1 MNIVTYSPDKKDL
14 WDSFV
19 EQHSL
24 NGTIFHEQQ
33 FLSYHKDRFL
43 DASIMIYEEQK
54 LIGVFPAVFDH
65 ENIVSH
71 SGSTYGGLVVCK
83 HIKLKDLYDM
93 VGCVVEYY
101 RRSYESVKQI
111 RMVLPEEFPVHD
123 MKGGLAFS
131 LFQHGFQLISK
142 EISTVISIGR
152 FLEFDGMRKTTRQYL
167 KSKKYEKL
175 DVVYERVEHSSD
187 ILDAYAL
194 ISQNMEVKYAKKP
207 THSKDEFLA
216 LLKMYPDR
224 ISVFVAKSEG
234 VVIATYVVFAL
245 NNDVAHVFYIA
256 RNADRLNV
264 ADIGLVNFI
273 ISYYKEKNFSFI
285 NFGISSRGQEIKW
298 WIHNYKEQFSKNFLT
313 RDVWTLD
320 VSEGWLNA
328 E

>member
-1 MNIVTYSPDKKDL
+1 MKIIPYSLDKKDL
-14 WDSFV
+14 WDEFV
-19 EQHSL
+19 EQYSL

-33 FLSYHKDRFL
+33 FLSYHKDRFH
-43 DASIMIYEEQK
+43 DASIMIYEGQK

-65 ENIVSH
+65 ENIISH
-71 SGSTYGGLVVCK
+71 SGSTYGGLVVHK
-83 HIKLKDLYDM
+83 NIKLKNLYDM
-93 VGCVVEYY
+93 VGGVVEYY
-101 RRSYESVKQI
+101 RRSYKNVVKQI
-111 RMVLPEEFPVHD
+111 RMVLSEEFPVRD

-131 LFQHGFQLISK
+131 LFQHGFQLTSK
-142 EISTVISIGR
+142 EISTVISIDG
-152 FLEFDGMRKTTRQYL
+152 FLEFNGMRKTTRQYL

-175 DVVYERVEHSSD
+175 GVVYERVERSSD

-194 ISQNMEVKYAKKP
+194 ISQNMEIKYAKKP

-256 RNADRLNV
+256 RDVDRLNV

-273 ISYYKEKNFSFI
+273 VSYYKEKNFSFI
-285 NFGISSRGQEIKW
+285 NFGISSRGREIKW

-313 RDVWTLD
+313 RDVWMID
-320 VSEGWLNA
+320 ISEG
-328 E
+328 